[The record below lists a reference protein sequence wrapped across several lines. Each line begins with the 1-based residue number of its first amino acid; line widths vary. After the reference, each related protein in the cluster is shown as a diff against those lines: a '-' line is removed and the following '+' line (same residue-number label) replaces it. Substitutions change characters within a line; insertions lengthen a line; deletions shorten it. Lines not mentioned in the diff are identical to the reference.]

1 MRKIATIENEIA
13 RAETRIAKANEAIA
27 RAETRLANAIAKCKK
42 AGYEYKGDGKDSDNA
57 YDMFRNWDIADG
69 PVRTADQARECI
81 ERNKSTI
88 FGSEHELEMLRNELA
103 QVNDKINSI
112 PQAIKDYEP
121 KLANSFIMDS
131 KFRRDMTIK
140 EIAERKEEGKWV
152 TREDAC
158 AAFEKANAV
167 YCRRFDSAE
176 WKEYDRIKAIR
187 KEQEELERLA
197 AVTDEQIEA
206 SCKEDAHILVIDLS
220 NRVANCVG
228 TATDCKD
235 LRVTTG
241 THGYSVLNGIVV
253 GDKGRCEV
261 VSKVVAGYNIVR
273 KHVRVNVWKVA

>member
-13 RAETRIAKANEAIA
+13 RAETRSAKAKDAIAK
-27 RAETRLANAIAKCKK
+27 AETRLANAIAKCKK
-42 AGYEYKGDGKDSDNA
+42 AGYEYKGDGNDVSAA
-57 YDMFRNWDIADG
+57 YDMFKNWEIAWG
-69 PVRTADQARECI
+69 PVSTADKARECI
-81 ERNKSTI
+81 EKNKAIIS
-88 FGSEHELEMLRNELA
+88 GSEYDLESLRTELA
-103 QVNDKINSI
+103 QANEKINAI

-121 KLANSFIMDS
+121 KLAASFTMDS

-140 EIAERKEEGKWV
+140 EIAERKEDGRWM
-152 TREDAC
+152 TREDVC
-158 AAFEKANAV
+158 NAFEKANAV
-167 YCRRFDSAE
+167 SRRLDSAE

-206 SCKEDAHILVIDLS
+206 SSKEDAHILVLDLAS
-220 NRVANCVG
+220 RVANCVG

-235 LRVTTG
+235 LRVTVG

-261 VSKVVAGYNIVR
+261 VSKVVAGYNIIR

>member
-27 RAETRLANAIAKCKK
+27 KAETRLANAIAKCKK
-42 AGYEYKGDGKDSDNA
+42 AGYEYKGDGKDVDRA
-57 YDMFRNWDIADG
+57 YDMFHNWDIAWG
-69 PVRTADQARECI
+69 PVRTADQARENI
-81 ERNKSTI
+81 EKNKNAI
-88 FGSEHELEMLRNELA
+88 FGSNYDLESLRKELA
-103 QVNDKINSI
+103 QANDKINSI

-121 KLANSFIMDS
+121 KLADSFIMDS

-140 EIAERKEEGKWV
+140 EIAERKEDGKWM

-158 AAFEKANAV
+158 NAFEKANAV
-167 YCRRFDSAE
+167 ARRLDSAE
-176 WKEYDRIKAIR
+176 WQEYDRIKAIL

-206 SCKEDAHILVIDLS
+206 SCKEDAHILVIDLA
-220 NRVANCVG
+220 NRVANCIG

-261 VSKVVAGYNIVR
+261 VSKVVAGYNIIR